1 MSLLSL
7 VGVVHRVLVSTQ
19 TIRRSIM
26 ALTVNTNVSA
36 MRAAAALTR
45 TQGSLSQTLQR
56 VSTGLRVTKA
66 ADDAAGSA
74 VAMNLS
80 TQARSGRQAIRN
92 ANDGISVIQTAEAAS
107 KEVLNILDRMR
118 ELAVQSASETLD
130 DGERDYIDDEFE
142 ALSEE
147 VQRIAKATEFND
159 LALADG
165 TTASLTVQ
173 VGVTSGTE
181 SEVAITLGDLT
192 SSTLGVATGDID
204 LTAATAAQ
212 SAIDTIDTAIDSV
225 NSIRADYG
233 STQNR
238 LDSSIGNMTAYVE
251 SLSAAASQ
259 IMDADYAHETSEM
272 TRLQVM
278 QQAGVAALAQ
288 AKGINQS
295 VVSLLN

>member
-1 MSLLSL
+1 MS
-7 VGVVHRVLVSTQ
+7 
-19 TIRRSIM
+19 
-26 ALTVNTNVSA
+26 LTVNTNLSA
-36 MRAAAALTR
+36 LRAAGSLNV
-45 TQGSLSQTLQR
+45 TQGNLSNTLAR
-56 VSTGLRVTKA
+56 ISSGLRVTKA

-74 VAMNLS
+74 VARNLA

-92 ANDGISVIQTAEAAS
+92 SNDGVSVIQTAESAT

-130 DGERDYIDDEFE
+130 NGERSYIDDEFE
-142 ALSEE
+142 QLSAE
-147 VQRIAKATEFND
+147 VERIAQATEFND
-159 LALADG
+159 IALADG
-165 TTASLTVQ
+165 TNASLTVQ

-181 SEVAITLGDLT
+181 SEVDITLGNLTVSNLGVDTSTTGVDLT
-192 SSTLGVATGDID
+192 SAT
-204 LTAATAAQ
+204 TAQ

-233 STQNR
+233 SVQNR
-238 LDSSIGNMTAYVE
+238 LDSSIANMTTYVE
-251 SLSAAASQ
+251 SLTAAASQ

-295 VVSLLN
+295 VVSLLG

>member
-1 MSLLSL
+1 MS
-7 VGVVHRVLVSTQ
+7 
-19 TIRRSIM
+19 
-26 ALTVNTNVSA
+26 LTVNTNVSA

-118 ELAVQSASETLD
+118 ELAVQSASETLAD
-130 DGERDYIDDEFE
+130 DERDYIGDEFE
-142 ALSEE
+142 QLSAE
-147 VQRIAKATEFND
+147 VERIAQATEFND
-159 LALADG
+159 LALGDG
-165 TTASLTVQ
+165 TNPSLTVQ

-181 SEVAITLGDLT
+181 SEVSITLGDLT
-192 SSTLGVATGDID
+192 VSSLGVSTADID
-204 LTAATAAQ
+204 MTAATAAQ

-288 AKGINQS
+288 AKGLNQS

>member
-1 MSLLSL
+1 MS
-7 VGVVHRVLVSTQ
+7 
-19 TIRRSIM
+19 
-26 ALTVNTNVSA
+26 LTVNTNVSA

-142 ALSEE
+142 QLSGE
-147 VQRIAKATEFND
+147 VERIAQATEFND

-165 TTASLTVQ
+165 TSPSLTVQ

-181 SEVAITLGDLT
+181 SEVSITLGDLT
-192 SSTLGVATGDID
+192 SSSLGVATTDID
-204 LTAATAAQ
+204 MTAATAAQ
-212 SAIDTIDTAIDSV
+212 SAIDTIDIAIDSV

-251 SLSAAASQ
+251 SLSSAASQ

-288 AKGINQS
+288 AKGLNQS

>member
-1 MSLLSL
+1 MS
-7 VGVVHRVLVSTQ
+7 
-19 TIRRSIM
+19 
-26 ALTVNTNVSA
+26 LTVNTNLSA
-36 MRAAAALTR
+36 MSAANSLNVS
-45 TQGSLSQTLQR
+45 QGKLSQTLAR
-56 VSTGLRVTKA
+56 ISSGLRVTKA

-74 VAMNLS
+74 VAMNLK
-80 TQARSGRQAIRN
+80 TTARSGRQAIRN
-92 ANDGISVIQTAEAAS
+92 SNDGISVIQTAEAAT

-118 ELAVQSASETLD
+118 ELAVQSSSETLATD
-130 DGERDYIDDEFE
+130 ERGYIDDEFDDL
-142 ALSEE
+142 ASEVE
-147 VQRIAKATEFND
+147 RIAQATEFND

-165 TTASLTVQ
+165 SNTTLTVQ

-181 SEVAITLGDLT
+181 SEVDITLGDLT
-192 SSTLGVATGDID
+192 ASNLGVETASID
-204 LTAATAAQ
+204 LSTATAAQ
-212 SAIDTIDTAIDSV
+212 SAIDDIDTAIDSV

-233 STQNR
+233 SVQNR
-238 LDSSIGNMTAYVE
+238 LDSAINNMTTYVE

-295 VVSLLN
+295 VISLLG